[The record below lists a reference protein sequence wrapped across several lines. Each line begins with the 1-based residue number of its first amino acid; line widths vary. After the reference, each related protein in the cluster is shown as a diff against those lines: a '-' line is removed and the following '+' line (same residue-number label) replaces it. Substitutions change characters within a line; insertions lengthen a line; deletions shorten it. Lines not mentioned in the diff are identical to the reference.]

1 AATLEGFSG
10 MGSMLQP
17 TSEGVL
23 TRFLHTYFPREEI
36 QKAKSLV
43 ASGCVGNSGEGEEKD
58 EDDEMQHDVQELVKV
73 LLADCSTFQRSPPE
87 QSSSSSS
94 AAAAAAAGVPSD
106 FFETLPSRPS
116 QDKQLE
122 TAQKLQWLQLAATG
136 DPLALDGHMYC
147 ALCSEPLVVE
157 AVVTTPCKHH
167 FHRVCIS
174 RIDMPQCPLCTA
186 QLPFSWFLPSEHPCS
201 EHGFRAIPVHNY

>member
-1 AATLEGFSG
+1 CPICRRETTAGAPALTDGADAASQEPSLGCHPRKAATLEGFSG

-116 QDKQLE
+116 Q
-122 TAQKLQWLQLAATG
+122 
-136 DPLALDGHMYC
+136 
-147 ALCSEPLVVE
+147 
-157 AVVTTPCKHH
+157 
-167 FHRVCIS
+167 
-174 RIDMPQCPLCTA
+174 
-186 QLPFSWFLPSEHPCS
+186 
-201 EHGFRAIPVHNY
+201 